1 MASILQVFEQGFF
14 GVDGRDQRVLV
25 TISIPEGIISPKRL
39 SEEWIL
45 VLNIPILGPR
55 HQCPCRENDLV

>member
-14 GVDGRDQRVLV
+14 GIDGRDQRVLV
-25 TISIPEGIISPKRL
+25 TISIPEGIVSPKRL

-45 VLNIPILGPR
+45 VLNMYSDSGTASSVSVL
-55 HQCPCRENDLV
+55 RE